1 MSRPLRVAMLLFL
14 GSLLLQSAWI
24 LTLPPFRG
32 TDEFDHAYRAAAV
45 ADGQWRA
52 PRAPAVDGRG
62 QLVIVPRSLVLAA
75 HPVCASYGYTGPAN
89 CSPVRDV
96 GGGRVE
102 VASAAASYNPLF
114 YWVIGTAARPF
125 TGAHALYAM
134 RISAALLCA
143 LMVGL
148 TGWVTT
154 LWARSSWPLAALVAA
169 TTPVMVFSMSVAAP
183 NGLEMCAA
191 LTVWMSLLGL
201 HNRRGRDD
209 HPQAL
214 LLAATIGA
222 VVLTTL
228 RSIGPLWVL
237 LVVGAVLLSL
247 GPRPVVALVRRR
259 ATLAGACALVV
270 LTVTVAGVLWTR
282 SAGTN
287 ALEPV
292 ATTVPNRLTGTL
304 AELPLW
310 FLQGIAAFP
319 GRLGAA
325 PALVYVLV
333 TMVLLTLVGAALLI
347 ARRGL
352 RLAMLLIV
360 VLAVAVPVAVTI
372 PTIRTA
378 GAIWQGRYGL
388 PYFLGLSLL
397 AGLALDQGRPRD
409 RRVVPVVGA
418 CWLALL
424 VAQVVGA
431 LHVLS
436 GELARS
442 PLAHSS
448 AWLRPHPWM
457 VTALMSAGFLVWG
470 AACRASSP
478 REPGS
483 ASVWT

>member
-45 ADGQWRA
+45 AGGQWRA

-75 HPVCASYGYTGPAN
+75 HPVCASYAYTGPAN

-134 RISAALLCA
+134 RIAAALLCA

-169 TTPVMVFSMSVAAP
+169 TAPVMVFSMSVAAP

-191 LTVWMSLLGL
+191 LTLWMSLLGL
-201 HNRRGRDD
+201 HSHRGREA
-209 HPQAL
+209 HPTAL

-237 LVVGAVLLSL
+237 LVVGTVLLSL
-247 GPRPVVALVRRR
+247 GSRPVVATVRRQVTP
-259 ATLAGACALVV
+259 AAACALVV
-270 LTVTVAGVLWTR
+270 LAATVAGVLWTR

-287 ALEPV
+287 TLEPF
-292 ATTVPNRLTGTL
+292 TTSVPNRLTGTL

-319 GRLGAA
+319 RRLDAA

-333 TMVLLTLVGAALLI
+333 ALVILVLVGTGFAV

-352 RLAMLLIV
+352 RLAMV
-360 VLAVAVPVAVTI
+360 VTVMLAIAVPVALTI

-378 GAIWQGRYGL
+378 GPIWQGRYGL

-397 AGLALDQGRPRD
+397 AGVALEETEPRD

-418 CWLALL
+418 CWLALV
-424 VAQVVGA
+424 VAHMVAA

-436 GELARS
+436 GELATS
-442 PLAHSS
+442 PLAHSPS
-448 AWLRPHPWM
+448 WLRPHAWM
-457 VTALMSAGFLVWG
+457 VAVLMSAGFLAWG
-470 AACRASSP
+470 AACRASGRRGP
-478 REPGS
+478 RS